1 MARKPSRQ
9 NPSMDRG
16 QVHVVSLT
24 LIFKTESLI
33 ESGIHTLFKLPGQT
47 LHINLYFH
55 PAIST
60 PWGHI
65 LKILKCWV
73 YDFNTVYLIGTVQPQ
88 IVCYWI
94 IEKYGI
100 KGRKIFPFII
110 SLCWFLLITK
120 IIYRGKFKNH
130 YLMVM
135 FPMII
140 QHFIN
145 SAYTLTI

>member
-1 MARKPSRQ
+1 MARIPSRQ
-9 NPSMDRG
+9 NPSVDRG

-60 PWGHI
+60 PWGRI

-88 IVCYWI
+88 IVCYLI

-100 KGRKIFPFII
+100 KGRKFFPFII

-120 IIYRGKFKNH
+120 VIYREKFKNH